1 MLRAVPL
8 IHVSLKIQYAFLVDA
23 DANQKL
29 PLTQLTWKQNIY
41 NDLSSPERLGGKG
54 KQKND
59 KLALAPKLIYTK
71 QEQEQREPVMLLASP
86 GEKKNCRI
94 FPVITHSNANRSY
107 PFTCSNNIG
116 LRVSV

>member
-8 IHVSLKIQYAFLVDA
+8 THVSLKIQYAFLVDA

-29 PLTQLTWKQNIY
+29 SLTQLTWKQNIY

-86 GEKKNCRI
+86 GEKKTAG
-94 FPVITHSNANRSY
+94 FSP
-107 PFTCSNNIG
+107 
-116 LRVSV
+116 